1 MNINLTKARKP
12 SKRVGRGPSS
22 NKGKTSGRG
31 MNGQR
36 SRSGAST
43 AFRTGGQT
51 KLYMQLPK
59 VSPLKAR
66 DDKSSVV
73 ISSDFIIKMF
83 KKDDVVSLDKIKV
96 ALKNDNIKSVK
107 IIKGNDKLEPRRVDK
122 SIKCS
127 KNIKS
132 IFQNA

>member
-1 MNINLTKARKP
+1 MKFSTPKVKKSA
-12 SKRVGRGPSS
+12 KRVGRGPSS

-43 AFRTGGQT
+43 TFRTGGQT

-59 VSPLKAR
+59 VPSLKPKA
-66 DDKSSVV
+66 DNSAIVL
-73 ISSDFIIKMF
+73 SSDFIIKTF
-83 KKDDVVSLDKIKV
+83 KKDDVIDLEKV
-96 ALKNDNIKSVK
+96 RGVLKNNKIRTVK
-107 IIKGNDKLEPRRVDK
+107 IIKGRNKLEPRMLDK

-127 KNIKS
+127 ENIKN

>member
-1 MNINLTKARKP
+1 MNINLSKIKKS

-43 AFRTGGQT
+43 TFRTGGQT

-59 VSPLKAR
+59 VSPLKPR
-66 DDKSSVV
+66 DDKSAIVV
-73 ISSDFIIKMF
+73 SSDFIIKAF
-83 KKDDVVSLDKIKV
+83 SKDDVISLEKV
-96 ALKNDNIKSVK
+96 RLVLKNNNIKSIK
-107 IIKGNDKLEPRRVDK
+107 IIKGNNKLEPRVVDK